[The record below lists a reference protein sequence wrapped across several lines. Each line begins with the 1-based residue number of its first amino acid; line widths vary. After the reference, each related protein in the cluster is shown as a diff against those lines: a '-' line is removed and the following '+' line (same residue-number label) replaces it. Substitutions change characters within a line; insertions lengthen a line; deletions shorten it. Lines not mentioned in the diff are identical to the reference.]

1 MKSLITVEN
10 IWVEDLFMW
19 FTEHIA
25 ESCGDGTAAIVCKN
39 YEEVS
44 KWFLDWWFTKYNKN
58 LLDYR
63 QVARTEK
70 SIIFHDSNESY
81 IFTNDDKINL
91 FYHDYIFIVTKDCLF
106 GHNRDSER
114 KVLAI

>member
-1 MKSLITVEN
+1 MSKVIVKD
-10 IWVEDLFMW
+10 IWVEDLFIW
-19 FTEHIA
+19 FENHIA
-25 ESCGDGTAAIVCKN
+25 DSCGDGAAAIVCKN

-44 KWFLDWWFTKYNKN
+44 KWFLDWYFDNYGRN

-63 QVARTEK
+63 KLHKTEN
-70 SIIFHDSNESY
+70 SIMFHDSNENY

-91 FYHDYIFIVTKDCLF
+91 HHHDYIFIVTGDCLF
-106 GHNRDSER
+106 GHDKSNER